1 MPTIPT
7 SHVDARVNAEVA
19 RRLAALGV
27 TPTDP
32 EFATKFAQ
40 VKAMVLAGASDQRA
54 DQVDITL
61 PSLENETSAEIIE
74 ANVRALSV
82 VYVAAQLEELKFF
95 ATIDKITEQFM
106 TGMLPVTRGSGGQAL
121 YSYIKEAPT
130 RLFNE
135 AERRGLYARAF
146 GFAQGAVDEPLPNRE
161 FNDSWIR
168 FLSGVSLINRQSVYE
183 RAVTTNQEV
192 TKTARDLAVNLSLHG
207 YGVAHFAAVELQQL
221 IKALLALGA
230 DREILAAYG
239 ARDVWQL
246 VERVSAMFLGGSV
259 NSVRARTLAESGKTI
274 ILWLADRSVELSR
287 PYGVMEFRVVPP
299 EGSPNP
305 STPDMQQLLD
315 ACDRW
320 LAVTGAGDQ
329 AITRYSEPVAIS
341 TQPTVPNHFSLEGAT
356 RAASDML
363 NQIPNLGVTPQ
374 A

>member
-1 MPTIPT
+1 MTIPS
-7 SHVDARVNAEVA
+7 SHIDARVNAEVA

-27 TPTDP
+27 TPLDP
-32 EFATKFAQ
+32 EFPAKFEQ

-54 DQVDITL
+54 DQVDISL
-61 PSLENETSAEIIE
+61 PSLENESSAEILD
-74 ANVRALSV
+74 ANVRSLSV

-95 ATIDKITEQFM
+95 ATIDKIAEQFV
-106 TGMLPVTRGSGGQAL
+106 TGMLPVTRGAGGQAL
-121 YSYIKEAPT
+121 YAYIKETPT

-146 GFAQGAVDEPLPNRE
+146 GFAQGAVDEPLPNRD

-168 FLSGVSLINRQSVYE
+168 FISGVSLINRQSQYE

-207 YGVAHFAAVELQQL
+207 YGVAHFAAIELQNL
-221 IKALLALGA
+221 IKDLLTLAG

-246 VERVSAMFLGGSV
+246 VERVSGMFLGGSV
-259 NSVRARTLAESGKTI
+259 NSVRARTLAESGKVVI
-274 ILWLADRSVELSR
+274 QWLADRSVELSR
-287 PYGVMEFRVVPP
+287 PYGVMEFRIIPP
-299 EGSPNP
+299 AGSPAP
-305 STPDMQQLLD
+305 ATPDMQKLLD

-329 AITRYSEPVAIS
+329 AITRFSEPVS
-341 TQPTVPNHFSLEGAT
+341 LPSQPTVPNNFSLNGAS
-356 RAASDML
+356 RAAQDLLAQVPSL
-363 NQIPNLGVTPQ
+363 SPTPQ